1 MRLLQKLA
9 GQRHWRVAVAGILI
23 VGVILSLVAS
33 ALWRNSVRRSERLAF
48 NTAASDVSDTAEML
62 LNREAAFVT
71 SLRTA
76 LTQQPRL
83 GASGFSR
90 WLDELTARQPQV
102 GALGTLV
109 IRSVPAPSLRAFLAA
124 RDADP
129 AFRALVGGRVQPVA
143 LSRKSSYCLLAG
155 GGADYTPE
163 VAALVQGDWCDAH
176 SAIGSFPVEGTD
188 TAHQMS
194 EIANSANLFVY
205 PVTAQGVSTCFMESA
220 FYRAGAPLATVAQR
234 RVALLGWVESSFS
247 IPALART
254 ALEPHRGLSVALYH
268 SNPGDPLVRI
278 GGAGKAATP
287 RFASSTTFR
296 LAGTWVIRVVGA
308 EPAPA
313 LSAPLQGLLVLLGG
327 VLTTILLAALTLI
340 LGSSRE
346 RAFVLVDQRTG
357 ELRHQSLHDALTG
370 LPNRVLALDRAEHML
385 ARARREQVPVAALY
399 VDIDNFK
406 HVNDSFGH
414 GAGDQ
419 LLRIVSKRL
428 QGVVREGDTAARLGG
443 DEFVV
448 LVEGTT
454 LATGPE
460 LVAERLLE
468 VLRQPY
474 DLCEHAGREL
484 SLTAS
489 IGVAWGLRESADEL
503 LRDADLAL
511 YQAKSEGKNRCAA
524 FKSDMQ
530 IAARDHVE
538 LEMDLA
544 GACERGELVLLYQP
558 IVDLHTERMIG
569 VEALLR
575 WQHPA
580 RGLLTPDRF
589 IPLAEES
596 GLIVHIGA
604 WVLGEAC
611 RQAVAWRDS
620 GHPLAVSVNVSGRQL
635 DTGSLLDHVAG
646 ALRASGLDPAQL
658 TLEVTETALVRD
670 PEVTA
675 ARLYALK
682 QLGMRV
688 AIDDFGTGYSSLAYL
703 RQFPADTLKIDR
715 SFITG
720 IVDSK
725 ESSAIVQTLVALGKT
740 LHMETLAEGIEDRE
754 QLHRLQREHC
764 DHGQGYLFA
773 RPLSV
778 DAVETLLES
787 QSGPQEDAG
796 HDGAS
801 VELDP
806 AKMRP
811 AVAARP

>member
-1 MRLLQKLA
+1 MPTTRVVHA
-9 GQRHWRVAVAGILI
+9 SRVASGASGGQRHWRLAVAGILV
-23 VGVILSLVAS
+23 VGVILSLVAG
-33 ALWRNSVRRSERLAF
+33 ALWRDSVHQSERLAF
-48 NTAASDVSDTAEML
+48 NTASSDVSDTAEML
-62 LNREAAFVT
+62 LNREAAFMT

-83 GASGFSR
+83 SASGFSR

-109 IRSVPAPSLRAFLAA
+109 IRSVPASGLRAFLAA

-129 AFRALVGGRVQPVA
+129 AFRALVGGRIQPVA
-143 LSRKSSYCLLAG
+143 LSRKSSCLLAG
-155 GGADYTPE
+155 GSADYTPE

-188 TAHQMS
+188 TAHLMR
-194 EIANSANLFVY
+194 EIADSANLFVY

-234 RVALLGWVESSFS
+234 RAALLGWVESSFS

-268 SNPGDPLVRI
+268 SNPGDPLVQI

-287 RFASSTTFR
+287 RFVSSTTFR
-296 LAGTWVIRVVGA
+296 LAGAWLIRVVGA

-327 VLTTILLAALTLI
+327 VLLTILLAALTLI

-346 RAFVLVDQRTG
+346 RALVLVDQRTG

-370 LPNRVLALDRAEHML
+370 LPNRALALDRAEHML

-414 GAGDQ
+414 AAGDQ
-419 LLRIVSKRL
+419 LLRIVAKRL

-474 DLCEHAGREL
+474 DLSEHAGREL

-511 YQAKSEGKNRCAA
+511 YQAKSEGKNRCSA
-524 FKSDMQ
+524 FKTDMQ

-569 VEALLR
+569 VEALIR
-575 WQHPA
+575 WQHPT

-589 IPLAEES
+589 IPLAEDS

-635 DTGSLLDHVAG
+635 DTGSLLEHVAG

-682 QLGMRV
+682 QLGVRV

-740 LHMETLAEGIEDRE
+740 LHMETLAEGIEDRQ

-773 RPLSV
+773 RPLSA
-778 DAVETLLES
+778 DAVETLLE
-787 QSGPQEDAG
+787 GERDRRGARLLAG
-796 HDGAS
+796 
-801 VELDP
+801 
-806 AKMRP
+806 
-811 AVAARP
+811 AAEPG